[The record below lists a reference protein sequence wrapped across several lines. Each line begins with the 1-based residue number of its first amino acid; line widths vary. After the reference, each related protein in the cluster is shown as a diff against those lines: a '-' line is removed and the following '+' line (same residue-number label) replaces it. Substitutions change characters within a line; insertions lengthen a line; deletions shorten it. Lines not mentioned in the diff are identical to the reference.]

1 MWLGVTVLVYALV
14 CLTGIGVA
22 LKAAEMRALFTHLED
37 VRRTRD
43 GHLEEYKY
51 LLLERAT
58 IKSYQDVERIA
69 VAELDMRFPDEVRLA
84 GCRTLPPSG
93 NVRGLLAVAASEP
106 EQFAQQTANAPV
118 RAREHEGQ
126 QFASAN
132 CRHAL
137 QGAVAR

>member
-1 MWLGVTVLVYALV
+1 MNARRRRPLWLGVTVGVYALV
-14 CLTGIGVA
+14 CVTGIGVA

-37 VRRTRD
+37 VRGVRD

-84 GCRTLPPSG
+84 R
-93 NVRGLLAVAASEP
+93 
-106 EQFAQQTANAPV
+106 
-118 RAREHEGQ
+118 
-126 QFASAN
+126 
-132 CRHAL
+132 
-137 QGAVAR
+137 